1 MTLRCRGTPGV
12 TTVMLFV
19 FVTLHVS
26 SVTAKV
32 GGTVAVAL

>member
-1 MTLRCRGTPGV
+1 MSLRWCGTPGI
-12 TTVMLFV
+12 TTVILFV

-32 GGTVAVAL
+32 RGTVAVAL